1 MNDNEKDD
9 FYKPKHFIE
18 NFSLFCAYP
27 YKEGYILKKEEEQ
40 NQDTGD
46 KEK

>member
-27 YKEGYILKKEEEQ
+27 DKECVGLEKEESK
-40 NQDTGD
+40 NDD
-46 KEK
+46 